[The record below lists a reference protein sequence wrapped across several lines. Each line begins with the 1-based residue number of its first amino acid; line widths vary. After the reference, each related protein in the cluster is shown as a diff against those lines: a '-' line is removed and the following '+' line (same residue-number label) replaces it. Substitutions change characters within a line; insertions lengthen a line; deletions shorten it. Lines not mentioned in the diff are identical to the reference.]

1 MSPVFT
7 EKQNHLFPHMI
18 IKKLTGIEQSKEALE
33 IIISWCLDIVDKFRE
48 ALVDNDWMLSFLT
61 GWLFLPVRNG
71 KIFNLEDRCDEVV
84 TKKSFIK

>member
-48 ALVDNDWMLSFLT
+48 ALVDND
-61 GWLFLPVRNG
+61 
-71 KIFNLEDRCDEVV
+71 
-84 TKKSFIK
+84 